1 VVGLEVDTSGLLPA
15 VVVTVAGLQ
24 DRDDATGGCARTT
37 ETGDSAGRGEPHGG
51 VSSDGRPQA
60 CRVADKRRDTMQADT
75 SEFPRPVRG
84 LLRREAAKWWW
95 GPLVAGI
102 VWFVIAWLV
111 LRLNV
116 TSLATVGVLVGV
128 VLLIAAASEGA
139 LAGIVSGG
147 WKAMHVVLAVLFV
160 LGAVWSFVRPINT
173 VFALASVLGLLLF
186 LQGALYIA
194 QGAELRDVSPYWW
207 VELGC
212 GVLLVLLALWVSTSD
227 RAWTLAARAVFI
239 LLWVGFMAVFRGI
252 SDIVLAFELR
262 RLGHEAEDRQREPAP
277 AAAGAPPDI
286 PAQGRRSSAEV
297 QPGQR
302 G

>member
-1 VVGLEVDTSGLLPA
+1 
-15 VVVTVAGLQ
+15 
-24 DRDDATGGCARTT
+24 
-37 ETGDSAGRGEPHGG
+37 
-51 VSSDGRPQA
+51 
-60 CRVADKRRDTMQADT
+60 MQADT

-84 LLRREAAKWWW
+84 LLQREAAKWWW
-95 GPLVAGI
+95 APLVAGI

-116 TSLATVGVLVGV
+116 TSLATVGVLVGTV
-128 VLLIAAASEGA
+128 FLITAVSEGA

-160 LGAVWSFVRPINT
+160 LGAVWSFVRPVNT

-194 QGAELRDVSPYWW
+194 QGAALRDVSPYWW

-227 RAWTLAARAVFI
+227 RVWTLAARAVFI
-239 LLWVGFMAVFRGI
+239 LLWVGFMAVLRGI

-277 AAAGAPPDI
+277 GAAGAPPHI
-286 PAQGRRSSAEV
+286 PTQGRRSPAEV

-302 G
+302 A